1 MVNTGKEDERYEIQ
15 DILHYGEFG
24 DIYRVRNTKSRQY
37 HQLRTELVSPPETH
51 QHVVNAG
58 QDDDFKFLVTK
69 TLGRTVHEVRRYY
82 VKKNFTAHDALHV
95 ITHMYFAIEY
105 LHQLGYVHG
114 NQQIPEPI
122 ALQCKEQFFQG
133 GEKITNDFFEDTPK
147 EMKALVPQI
156 DALAFD
162 HVPNYDAFRG
172 VLTALREKL
181 PQGKAPKWAGHSRT
195 NVYPGPKR
203 PTVKATKKKSKKKK
217 GNQSRE
223 QTEDE
228 EDEEEESQVNK
239 KRKKKS
245 VKKSQGKQ
253 LKRKASRENVSAEQE
268 EGEEEDNYININLLR
283 KAVASQEEAD
293 DESAR
298 KAKKAKRLKGQSS
311 YSKLGGAGASSK
323 TSMMGKP
330 TSISGRNAE

>member
-114 NQQIPEPI
+114 
-122 ALQCKEQFFQG
+122 
-133 GEKITNDFFEDTPK
+133 
-147 EMKALVPQI
+147 
-156 DALAFD
+156 
-162 HVPNYDAFRG
+162 
-172 VLTALREKL
+172 
-181 PQGKAPKWAGHSRT
+181 
-195 NVYPGPKR
+195 
-203 PTVKATKKKSKKKK
+203 
-217 GNQSRE
+217 
-223 QTEDE
+223 
-228 EDEEEESQVNK
+228 
-239 KRKKKS
+239 
-245 VKKSQGKQ
+245 
-253 LKRKASRENVSAEQE
+253 
-268 EGEEEDNYININLLR
+268 
-283 KAVASQEEAD
+283 
-293 DESAR
+293 
-298 KAKKAKRLKGQSS
+298 
-311 YSKLGGAGASSK
+311 
-323 TSMMGKP
+323 
-330 TSISGRNAE
+330 